1 MEKNTTNT
9 EKKDKTMFA
18 FLPEM
23 VIEHINHPEP
33 KKIKVITNDAKD
45 DETSNATLS
54 QNIVF
59 DPLADPFDGIN
70 IEIEPRKKKAKKAKK
85 IKKQKIKFTE
95 TVTVPKLETIT
106 TTTSENKIIEFVK
119 KIKCSFFNF

>member
-9 EKKDKTMFA
+9 EKKDNAMFA

-33 KKIKVITNDAKD
+33 KKIKVITNDVKN
-45 DETSNATLS
+45 DETSNVTLS

-70 IEIEPRKKKAKKAKK
+70 IEIEPRKKKAKK
-85 IKKQKIKFTE
+85 IKKEKIKFTE
-95 TVTVPKLETIT
+95 TVTVPKVETIT

-119 KIKCSFFNF
+119 KIKFNFFNF

>member
-1 MEKNTTNT
+1 MEKNKTKT
-9 EKKDKTMFA
+9 EKNESTKFA

-23 VIEHINHPEP
+23 VLEHLHDAKP
-33 KKIKVITNDAKD
+33 KKFKVITNDIKN

-70 IEIEPRKKKAKKAKK
+70 IEIEPRKKKAKK
-85 IKKQKIKFTE
+85 IKKEKIKFTE
-95 TVTVPKLETIT
+95 TVTVPKQETIT

-119 KIKCSFFNF
+119 KIKFTFLSL

>member
-1 MEKNTTNT
+1 MKKNTTNP
-9 EKKDKTMFA
+9 EKNESTKFA

-23 VIEHINHPEP
+23 VLEHLHDAKP
-33 KKIKVITNDAKD
+33 KNFKVITNDVKN

-54 QNIVF
+54 QSIVF

-70 IEIEPRKKKAKKAKK
+70 IEIEPRKKKGKK
-85 IKKQKIKFTE
+85 IKKEKIKFTE
-95 TVTVPKLETIT
+95 TITVPKQETIT

-119 KIKCSFFNF
+119 KIKFNFLSL